1 MGKGALISYAKS
13 KNYLKKLELKHR
25 QTPVSKIFQQINIS
39 AARETRPGKIFTISF
54 VTSRS
59 LVLDF

>member
-25 QTPVSKIFQQINIS
+25 QTPVSKIFQQKQKLS
-39 AARETRPGKIFTISF
+39 VQPERLGQVKF
-54 VTSRS
+54 
-59 LVLDF
+59 LQYVLLRHEVQF